1 MIESVAGLFAMKNTG
16 ILNAVLLISLL
27 AVLILP
33 AYTMFFLTPAF
44 TGFLISDTE
53 KRLVRV
59 AERMADSL
67 LKEEKEVSAQSITPY
82 FIRELGHIREAID
95 VWKVKV
101 FTLDGAIVFST
112 DPVDIGQNSKK
123 DFFGNVVSTGRPYSY
138 ISPKTITGIDGKP
151 FEAQIIETYVPVVH
165 NSKVIGVFEI
175 YYDITATFNA
185 LDRLTNKAYVVLLGI
200 VLLLLGAVLVSV
212 TKARASMRARE
223 AAENEIQRQKQQL
236 EEQNRELALLHEQ
249 ARDLSL
255 RDHLT
260 GLGNRRLMEIHFE
273 RAISLAHRYGKSL
286 SLIMLDV
293 DFFKKY
299 NDTHGHPAGDE
310 VLRRVAALIREHLRE
325 ADAAF
330 RYGGEEFLLLLP
342 ETGEDTALQVAE
354 KLRLAVAR
362 NLDVTISLGVTDYRN
377 GATAAGMIKVA
388 DDALYEAKQTGR
400 NRVVRAQL
408 AAASS

>member
-1 MIESVAGLFAMKNTG
+1 MKNAR

-67 LKEEKEVSAQSITPY
+67 LKEEKEISAQSITPY

-101 FTLDGAIVFST
+101 FTLDGTIVFST
-112 DPVDIGQNSKK
+112 DPADIGQKSGK
-123 DFFGNVVSTGRPYSY
+123 DFFGNVISTGRPYSY
-138 ISPKTITGIDGKP
+138 ISPKTIKGKYDQP
-151 FEAQIIETYVPVVH
+151 VEAQIIETYVPVMH
-165 NSKVIGVFEI
+165 NTKVVGVFEI
-175 YYDITATFNA
+175 YYDITATIKA
-185 LDRLTNKAYVVLLGI
+185 LDRLTNKAYFVLLGI

-212 TKARASMRARE
+212 AKARASMRAQE
-223 AAENEIQRQKQQL
+223 TAEDEVRQQKQLL

-249 ARDLSL
+249 AKELSL

-286 SLIMLDV
+286 SLIMVDV

-299 NDTHGHPAGDE
+299 NDTHGHPAGDA
-310 VLRRVAALIREHLRE
+310 VLRRVASVIQQHLRE

-342 ETGEDTALQVAE
+342 ETGMNTGLQAAE
-354 KLRLAVAR
+354 KLRLAVAKD
-362 NLDVTISLGVTDYRN
+362 LDVTVSLGVSSYRA
-377 GATAAGMIKVA
+377 GATAAGMITEA
-388 DDALYEAKQTGR
+388 DEALYEAKRQGR
-400 NRVVRAQL
+400 NRVVRAKL
-408 AAASS
+408 PAASS

>member
-1 MIESVAGLFAMKNTG
+1 MKNTR

-67 LKEEKEVSAQSITPY
+67 LKEEEKISAQSITPY

-112 DPVDIGQNSKK
+112 DPADIGQKSGK

-138 ISPKTITGIDGKP
+138 LAAKTIKGSDGQP
-151 FEAQIIETYVPVVH
+151 VEAQIIETYVPVMH
-165 NSKVIGVFEI
+165 NTKVVGVFEI
-175 YYDITATFNA
+175 YYDITATIKA
-185 LDRLTNKAYVVLLGI
+185 LDRLTSKAYFVLLGI

-212 TKARASMRARE
+212 AKARASMRARE
-223 AAENEIQRQKQQL
+223 AAEGEVRQQKQQL

-249 ARDLSL
+249 AKNLSL

-310 VLRRVAALIREHLRE
+310 VLRRVASVIQEHLRE

-342 ETGEDTALQVAE
+342 ETGQDTALQVAE
-354 KLRLAVAR
+354 KLRLAVAKD
-362 NLDVTISLGVTDYRN
+362 LDVTVSLGVTSYRT
-377 GATAAGMIKVA
+377 GATTADMIKEA
-388 DDALYEAKQTGR
+388 DEALYEAKRQGR
-400 NRVVRAQL
+400 NRVVCAQL

>member
-1 MIESVAGLFAMKNTG
+1 MLV
-16 ILNAVLLISLL
+16 SLV

-33 AYTMFFLTPAF
+33 TYTMFFLTPAF

-53 KRLVRV
+53 KRLVLV

-67 LKEEKEVSAQSITPY
+67 LKEEKEISAKSITPY

-101 FTLDGAIVFST
+101 FTLDGTIVFST
-112 DPVDIGQNSKK
+112 DPADIGQKSGK
-123 DFFGNVVSTGRPYSY
+123 DFFGNVISTGRPYSY
-138 ISPKTITGIDGKP
+138 LAAKTIRGKDGQAV
-151 FEAQIIETYVPVVH
+151 EAQIIETYVPVMH
-165 NSKVIGVFEI
+165 NSKVVGVFEI
-175 YYDITATFNA
+175 YYDITATIKA
-185 LDRLTNKAYVVLLGI
+185 LDRLTNKAYFVLLGI

-212 TKARASMRARE
+212 AKGRASIRARE
-223 AAENEIQRQKQQL
+223 AAEAEVRQQKQLL

-249 ARDLSL
+249 ARGLSL

-260 GLGNRRLMEIHFE
+260 GLGNRRLMEINFE

-310 VLRRVAALIREHLRE
+310 VLRRVALVIQEHLRE

-342 ETGEDTALQVAE
+342 ETGMNTCLQAAE
-354 KLRLAVAR
+354 KLRLAVAQD
-362 NLDVTISLGVTDYRN
+362 LDVTVSLGVASYRA
-377 GATAAGMIKVA
+377 GSTAAGMIQEA
-388 DDALYEAKQTGR
+388 DQALYEAKRLGR
-400 NRVVRAQL
+400 NRVVRAKL
-408 AAASS
+408 PAASS

>member
-1 MIESVAGLFAMKNTG
+1 MKNTR

-44 TGFLISDTE
+44 TGFLISDNE

-67 LKEEKEVSAQSITPY
+67 LKEENEISAHSITPY

-101 FTLDGAIVFST
+101 FTLDGTIVFST
-112 DPVDIGQNSKK
+112 DPADIGQKSDK
-123 DFFGNVVSTGRPYSY
+123 DFFGNVVSSGRPYSY
-138 ISPKTITGIDGKP
+138 LATKTIKGSDGQP
-151 FEAQIIETYVPVVH
+151 VEAQIIETYVPVMH
-165 NSKVIGVFEI
+165 NTKVVGVFEI
-175 YYDITATFNA
+175 YYDITATIKA
-185 LDRLTNKAYVVLLGI
+185 LDRLTNKAYFVLLGI

-212 TKARASMRARE
+212 AKARASIQARE
-223 AAENEIQRQKQQL
+223 AAEGEVRLQKQQL

-249 ARDLSL
+249 ARELSL

-310 VLRRVAALIREHLRE
+310 VLRRVASVIREHLRE

-342 ETGEDTALQVAE
+342 ETGMNTGLQAAE
-354 KLRLAVAR
+354 KLRLAVAQD
-362 NLDVTISLGVTDYRN
+362 LDVTVSLGVSSYRA
-377 GATAAGMIKVA
+377 GATAAGMIREA
-388 DDALYEAKQTGR
+388 DEALYEAKRQGR

-408 AAASS
+408 PAASS

>member
-1 MIESVAGLFAMKNTG
+1 MKNAR

-67 LKEEKEVSAQSITPY
+67 LKEEKEISAQSITPY

-101 FTLDGAIVFST
+101 FTLDGTIVFST
-112 DPVDIGQNSKK
+112 DPADIGQKSGK
-123 DFFGNVVSTGRPYSY
+123 DFFGNVISTGRPYSY
-138 ISPKTITGIDGKP
+138 ISPKTIKGKYGQP
-151 FEAQIIETYVPVVH
+151 VEAQIIETYVPVMH
-165 NSKVIGVFEI
+165 NREVVGVFEI
-175 YYDITATFNA
+175 YYDITATIKA
-185 LDRLTNKAYVVLLGI
+185 LDRLTNKAYFVLLGI

-212 TKARASMRARE
+212 AKARASMRAQE
-223 AAENEIQRQKQQL
+223 AAEGEVRQQKQLL

-249 ARDLSL
+249 AQELSL

-299 NDTHGHPAGDE
+299 NDTHGHPAGDA
-310 VLRRVAALIREHLRE
+310 VLRRVASVIQEHLRE

-342 ETGEDTALQVAE
+342 ETGMDTGLQAAE
-354 KLRLAVAR
+354 KLRLAVAKD
-362 NLDVTISLGVTDYRN
+362 LDVTVSLGVSFYRA
-377 GATAAGMIKVA
+377 GATAAGMITEA
-388 DDALYEAKQTGR
+388 DEALYEAKRQGR
-400 NRVVRAQL
+400 NRVVRAKL
-408 AAASS
+408 PAASS

>member
-1 MIESVAGLFAMKNTG
+1 MKNAR

-67 LKEEKEVSAQSITPY
+67 LKEEKEISAQSITPY

-101 FTLDGAIVFST
+101 FTLDGTIVFST
-112 DPVDIGQNSKK
+112 DPADIGQKSGK
-123 DFFGNVVSTGRPYSY
+123 DFFGNVISTGRPYSY
-138 ISPKTITGIDGKP
+138 ISPKTIKGKYDQP
-151 FEAQIIETYVPVVH
+151 VEAQIIETYVPVMH
-165 NSKVIGVFEI
+165 NTKVVGVFEI
-175 YYDITATFNA
+175 YYDITATIKA
-185 LDRLTNKAYVVLLGI
+185 LDRLTNKAYFVLLGI

-212 TKARASMRARE
+212 AKARASMRAQE
-223 AAENEIQRQKQQL
+223 TAEDEVRQQKQLL

-249 ARDLSL
+249 AKELSL

-286 SLIMLDV
+286 SLIMVDV

-299 NDTHGHPAGDE
+299 NDTHGHPAGDA
-310 VLRRVAALIREHLRE
+310 VLSRVASVIQQHLRE

-342 ETGEDTALQVAE
+342 ETGMNTGLQAAE
-354 KLRLAVAR
+354 KLRLAVAKD
-362 NLDVTISLGVTDYRN
+362 LDVTVSLGVSSYRA
-377 GATAAGMIKVA
+377 GATAAGMITEA
-388 DDALYEAKQTGR
+388 DEALYEAKRQGR
-400 NRVVRAQL
+400 NRVVRAKL
-408 AAASS
+408 PAASS

>member
-1 MIESVAGLFAMKNTG
+1 MKNTR

-44 TGFLISDTE
+44 TGFLISDNE

-67 LKEEKEVSAQSITPY
+67 LKEENEISAHSITPY

-101 FTLDGAIVFST
+101 FTLDGTIVFST
-112 DPVDIGQNSKK
+112 DPADIGQKSDK
-123 DFFGNVVSTGRPYSY
+123 DFFGNVVSSGRPYSY
-138 ISPKTITGIDGKP
+138 LATKTIKGSDGQP
-151 FEAQIIETYVPVVH
+151 VEAQIIETYVPVMH
-165 NSKVIGVFEI
+165 NTKVVGVFEI
-175 YYDITATFNA
+175 YYDITATIKA
-185 LDRLTNKAYVVLLGI
+185 LDRLTNKAYFVLLGI

-212 TKARASMRARE
+212 AKARASIQARE
-223 AAENEIQRQKQQL
+223 AAEGEVRLQKQQL

-249 ARDLSL
+249 ARELSL

-273 RAISLAHRYGKSL
+273 RAIPLAHRYGKSL

-299 NDTHGHPAGDE
+299 NDTHGHPAGDA
-310 VLRRVAALIREHLRE
+310 VLRRVASVIQEHLRE

-342 ETGEDTALQVAE
+342 ETGMNTGLQAAE
-354 KLRLAVAR
+354 KLRLAVAQA
-362 NLDVTISLGVTDYRN
+362 LDVTVSLGVTSYRT
-377 GATAAGMIKVA
+377 GATAADMIKEA
-388 DDALYEAKQTGR
+388 DEALYEAKQLGR
-400 NRVVRAQL
+400 NRVVRAKPV
-408 AAASS
+408 AASS